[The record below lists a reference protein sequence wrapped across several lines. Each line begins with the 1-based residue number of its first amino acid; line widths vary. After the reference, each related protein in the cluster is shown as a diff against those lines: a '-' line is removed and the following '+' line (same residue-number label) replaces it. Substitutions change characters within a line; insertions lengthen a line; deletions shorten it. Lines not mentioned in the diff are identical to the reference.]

1 MVWFV
6 RILIAIVRID
16 VREIGFVRG
25 RMGMKGNLVIG
36 LGRGLASRRSHSG
49 MMSYLA
55 FGR

>member
-16 VREIGFVRG
+16 VREIGSVRG